1 MVKLLYL
8 LIAAVIGVAG
18 FFFFLRNDQTVHL
31 DFFFGAV
38 DANLPLVLLLT
49 LALGVVLGF
58 LASLP
63 LVLRMRR
70 RNSGLQ
76 KRNDL
81 ATREIANLRSLP
93 LRDAG

>member
-1 MVKLLYL
+1 MVRVFILGV
-8 LIAAVIGVAG
+8 AALVGLAG
-18 FFFFLRNDQTVHL
+18 FFFFLRNDQTVRL

-49 LALGVVLGF
+49 LALGVAIGWVS
-58 LASLP
+58 SLP
-63 LVLRMRR
+63 LVMRMRR

-93 LRDAG
+93 LRDAS